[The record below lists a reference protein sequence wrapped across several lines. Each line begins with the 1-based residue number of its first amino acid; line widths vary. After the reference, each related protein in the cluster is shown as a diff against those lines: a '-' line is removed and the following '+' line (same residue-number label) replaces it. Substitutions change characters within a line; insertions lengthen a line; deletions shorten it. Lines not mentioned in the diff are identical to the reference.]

1 VGTAGI
7 LSKNRGALKTR
18 MTAITESRVL
28 ENKTAEAHKISG
40 SKLLAGATSLSASQV
55 VRGGFRTL
63 FLLLAARQ
71 LGPEVFGLYVLLLT
85 VTEILALVSGSGFG
99 NYLTREV
106 AKNPGSAYQL
116 LFRIIQLRFAYL
128 LVLAAIAIPG
138 LSLLRYSSSIVVNAS
153 LLSLTLLPRAIAE
166 SSQGIMRAMHRF
178 GAVFWIELLQGTVLL
193 GTGAF
198 FLLGGRGL
206 RGVIWAELASVL
218 LGATVALPI
227 ALRLSPKRTQE
238 VSGWRELIRK
248 TFAFNLFPLIGN
260 TYDRVD
266 VVLLSKL
273 VGNTAVGIYS
283 LPYRAFAAL
292 SIVPY
297 GIMGTL
303 FPSLARS
310 AWGQDERERCGATM
324 QLLYAAALFL
334 ILGTMLLA
342 DAAVRFALG
351 PGYQGSVAVFKIL
364 AWATVPSFLNY
375 ALNIFLLA
383 RNRERVFLRTAS
395 VCTVV
400 NIAANVLLIPRYS
413 YIAAAGVTILT
424 EAVLLGQ
431 NLALVRKTLGY
442 LCLPKRALGNSLV
455 FAATLIAAHE
465 SARFLPALGVAA
477 GALAIF
483 AVYLHAANRFQWST
497 AREETVCAV

>member
-1 VGTAGI
+1 MTVIAESNI
-7 LSKNRGALKTR
+7 VESKSPKAQP
-18 MTAITESRVL
+18 ISR
-28 ENKTAEAHKISG
+28 
-40 SKLLAGATSLSASQV
+40 SKLLSGATGLSASQA

-63 FLLLAARQ
+63 FLLVAARH
-71 LGPEVFGLYVLLLT
+71 LGPEVFGLYALLLT
-85 VTEILALVSGSGFG
+85 VMELLAIVSGSGFG

-128 LVLAAIAIPG
+128 LVLAALAIPS
-138 LSLLRYSSSIVVNAS
+138 LSLLRYSSSIIVSAILIS
-153 LLSLTLLPRAIAE
+153 FTLLPRTVAE

-198 FLLGGRGL
+198 FLFEGLGL

-218 LGATVALPI
+218 LGAAVGLPI
-227 ALRLSPKRTQE
+227 AVRLSPQRAQD
-238 VSGWRELIRK
+238 VSDWRQLIRE
-248 TFAFNLFPLIGN
+248 TFAFNLYPLIGN

-283 LPYRAFAAL
+283 VPYRAFLAL
-292 SIVPY
+292 SILPY
-297 GIMGTL
+297 GIMGAL
-303 FPSLARS
+303 LPSLSRS
-310 AWGQDERERCGATM
+310 AWGQDEKERCGVTM
-324 QLLYAAALFL
+324 QMLYAAALFL

-342 DAAVRFALG
+342 DTAVRFMLG
-351 PGYQGSVAVFKIL
+351 PGYEGSVAVFKIL

-383 RNRERVFLRTAS
+383 RNREWVFLRTAS

-400 NIAANVLLIPRYS
+400 NVAANLLLIPRYS

-424 EAVLLGQ
+424 EVVLLGQ
-431 NLALVRKTLGY
+431 NVALIRKTLGFVP
-442 LCLPKRALGNSLV
+442 LPKRALRNSLV

-465 SARFLPALGVAA
+465 SSRFLPSLGVAA
-477 GALAIF
+477 GAVAIF
-483 AVYLHAANRFQWST
+483 AVYLGAANRFQWSS
-497 AREETVCAV
+497 ARETVCTV

>member
-1 VGTAGI
+1 
-7 LSKNRGALKTR
+7 
-18 MTAITESRVL
+18 MTVVAESSVVDY
-28 ENKTAEAHKISG
+28 KSPEAHPISR
-40 SKLLAGATSLSASQV
+40 SKLLSGATGLSASQA

-63 FLLLAARQ
+63 FLLVAARR
-71 LGPEVFGLYVLLLT
+71 LGPEVFGLYALLLT
-85 VTEILALVSGSGFG
+85 VIELLAIASGSGFG

-106 AKNPGSAYQL
+106 AKNPGSASQL

-138 LSLLRYSSSIVVNAS
+138 LTLLRYSSSIIVSAA
-153 LLSLTLLPRAIAE
+153 LLSLTLLPRAVAE

-193 GTGAF
+193 GTGT
-198 FLLGGRGL
+198 FLLFEGRGL
-206 RGVIWAELASVL
+206 PGIIWAELASVL
-218 LGATVALPI
+218 LGAAVALPI
-227 ALRLSPKRTQE
+227 ALRLSPKRTGE
-238 VSGWRELIRK
+238 VSADWRQLIRK
-248 TFAFNLFPLIGN
+248 TFAFNLYPLVGN
-260 TYDRVD
+260 TYDRAD

-273 VGNTAVGIYS
+273 AGNAAVGIYS
-283 LPYRAFAAL
+283 VPYRAFLAL
-292 SIVPY
+292 SILPY

-303 FPSLARS
+303 LPSLSRS
-310 AWGQDERERCGATM
+310 AWGQDEKERCGVTM

-342 DAAVRFALG
+342 DPAVRFMLG

-383 RNRERVFLRTAS
+383 RNREWVFLRTAS

-400 NIAANVLLIPRYS
+400 NVAANLLLIPRYS
-413 YIAAAGVTILT
+413 YIAAAAVTILT
-424 EAVLLGQ
+424 EVVLLGQ
-431 NLALVRKTLGY
+431 NVALVRKTLGY
-442 LCLPKRALGNSLV
+442 LPLPKRALQNSLV

-465 SARFLPALGVAA
+465 SARFWPGLGVAA
-477 GALAIF
+477 GAVAIF
-483 AVYLHAANRFQWST
+483 AVYLGAANRFQWSS
-497 AREETVCAV
+497 ARETVCAN